1 MSENAD
7 GSTGDGEIQ
16 WSAATPNGV
25 QPQPGT
31 FLTSVVTVNTSQGP
45 ATITTQYYEPVWA
58 DVEGVAT
65 PLEVGE
71 KVADIAEQAFKGY
84 ALEDLASIATGT
96 SAGFLG
102 AQVLVAIMPSATV
115 TIQTVAYTTVIKNGT
130 ANTTYNSGSLVSSSY
145 TPTNAGYTQSSSYAD
160 GSTYTKEYDGYADI
174 VTNTWSGQGV
184 TIWQQINLDTN
195 AVTTVV
201 TVAGV
206 SQMKYTSWDGGQ
218 TANFTGTDTSGDT
231 FSGNVVGG
239 QVMSET
245 ATYSNGETMSYTY
258 DPSTGEATQMYNWG
272 TTQERVTTDANGDTI
287 TTWYNSP
294 VPNVQP
300 APPPSAMP
308 DPDVSQANNYYD
320 DGAASDGAASDDN
333 NGDDNNGDDNNGGDS
348 YYNDYYGY

>member
-130 ANTTYNSGSLVSSSY
+130 ANTTYNSVSLVSSSY

-239 QVMSET
+239 QV
-245 ATYSNGETMSYTY
+245 NVR
-258 DPSTGEATQMYNWG
+258 DRHVF
-272 TTQERVTTDANGDTI
+272 ERGD
-287 TTWYNSP
+287 
-294 VPNVQP
+294 NVLHI
-300 APPPSAMP
+300 
-308 DPDVSQANNYYD
+308 
-320 DGAASDGAASDDN
+320 
-333 NGDDNNGDDNNGGDS
+333 
-348 YYNDYYGY
+348 